1 MTVSELHEI
10 RRIELVE
17 IISRGEDSKTQ
28 FKRQFNSIDALAVEI
43 AAMLNSDGGQIFVG
57 VSDSGEIIGVED
69 VRKLNQWI
77 SNACSQKMEPPAS
90 VITENLRINDKLV
103 IVISV
108 PLGTDKPYA
117 VNKTEFWIKACLERS
132 RSIRADKRRATREE
146 LRRLMQA
153 SGSFYADEMPL
164 AHTNLDDFDRFR
176 FKYFYKQQYGQE
188 IKHLDTSTE
197 RILSNLKL
205 LKSPH
210 LTLAGLLLFG
220 KEPQRIRPQFMVK
233 AVTFIGNSLGGTE
246 YLDSEDINSTLSEQ
260 FKNAMGFLKRNLR
273 KRQNGQNFNFPGVM
287 EIPQIALEEAVV
299 NALVHRDYLIN
310 SSVRV
315 FIFDNRVEIISP
327 GKLPNTATIET
338 IKVGI
343 QIVRNPIL
351 VSFVPKLEIPYRGLG
366 SGIPRMIEECSKA
379 KLPEPEF
386 IEDKITETFKVVFY
400 RPTD

>member
-1 MTVSELHEI
+1 MTVSELH
-10 RRIELVE
+10 E

-28 FKRQFNSIDALAVEI
+28 FKRQFNSIDALTVEI

-57 VSDSGEIIGVED
+57 VSDSGKIIGVED
-69 VRKLNQWI
+69 VHKLNQWI

-103 IVISV
+103 VVISV

-117 VNKTEFWIKACLERS
+117 VNKTEFWIKVG
-132 RSIRADKRRATREE
+132 ADKRRATREE

-153 SGSFYADEMPL
+153 SGAFYADEMPL

-176 FKYFYKQQYGQE
+176 FKYFYEQQYGQE
-188 IKHLDTSTE
+188 IESSDVSTE

-233 AVTFIGNSLGGTE
+233 AVAFIGNSLGGTE
-246 YLDSEDINSTLSEQ
+246 YLDSEDINLTLSEQ
-260 FKNAMGFLKRNLR
+260 FKNTMGFLKRNLR

-287 EIPQIALEEAVV
+287 EIPPIALEEAVV

-351 VSFVPKLEIPYRGLG
+351 VSFVPKLELPYRGLG
-366 SGIPRMIEECSKA
+366 SGIPRIIEECSKA
-379 KLPEPEF
+379 RLLEPEF
-386 IEDKITETFKVVFY
+386 LEDKITETFKVVFY